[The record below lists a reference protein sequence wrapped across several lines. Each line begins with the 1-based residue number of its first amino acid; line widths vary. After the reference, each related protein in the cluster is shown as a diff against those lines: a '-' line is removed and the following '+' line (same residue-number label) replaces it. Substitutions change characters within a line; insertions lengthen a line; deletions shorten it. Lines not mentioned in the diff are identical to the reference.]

1 TSNYGADMGKHAG
14 ATIEVATKG
23 GTKDFHGD
31 AFEYVRNDKFDANP
45 WFVNRGGGPN
55 GGSAPKTPRNWND
68 YGYTFG
74 GPFYIPGHY
83 NTDKSKTFF
92 YWSQDWRRYREGQV
106 IGPAG
111 VPTLKMRQGD
121 FTECESSSPV
131 SSIVG
136 CTVPVDPNTG
146 KPFLNDIVPID
157 PK

>member
-55 GGSAPKTPRNWND
+55 GGSAPKTPRKWND

-74 GPFYIPGHY
+74 GPLLHSRPLQH
-83 NTDKSKTFF
+83 
-92 YWSQDWRRYREGQV
+92 GQV
-106 IGPAG
+106 KDLLLLVSGLEIGRASCRERVLISG
-111 VPTLKMRQGD
+111 LDVD
-121 FTECESSSPV
+121 FEW
-131 SSIVG
+131 
-136 CTVPVDPNTG
+136 
-146 KPFLNDIVPID
+146 
-157 PK
+157 